1 MRTLL
6 LKLTLALLLAAPFAQ
21 ALAAGPGGA
30 APLLLA
36 QAGKAPVDDEDD
48 EEPVTKPATPAPA
61 PAPAPAAEGAVS
73 TGVATSTADEQ
84 KLVSGAPLYN
94 PNVAVHIVEQKSF
107 SDRMRLELTL
117 YGDVQVNGKFNQHI
131 GGMASVL
138 WHLQENFGLQVS
150 GFWNPWAVESDF
162 NAELVRKTSQE
173 AQAATSLLSIWGV
186 LGGVEVTPLYGK
198 FALFEGT
205 LAHFSI
211 VLNAG
216 AGAGGTRHQLKP
228 ASEVT
233 GPATYGDTG
242 VRFLGEIGGGF
253 RLQLGKRFAFR
264 VEVKDIVYTARVEA
278 VEGCDAGDL
287 NAINDAVRLGR
298 PVSDASVA
306 PLCRIERWDGVN
318 EQTGQKNSTD
328 VPLALNLV
336 RTPSSDV
343 LNNVGFYLGISVLIP

>member
-6 LKLTLALLLAAPFAQ
+6 LKLTVALALLAPFAQ
-21 ALAAGPGGA
+21 PLAAQPGGE
-30 APLLLA
+30 APVLLA

-48 EEPVTKPATPAPA
+48 EEPVKPAAPAPA
-61 PAPAPAAEGAVS
+61 PAPAPAQEGAVS
-73 TGVATSTADEQ
+73 SGAAPSTADEQ

-94 PNVAVHIVEQKSF
+94 PNVAVHIVEKKEF
-107 SDRMRLELTL
+107 ADRMRLEFIL
-117 YGDVQVNGKFNQHI
+117 YPWVVQVNGKFNQHYGTSAAI
-131 GGMASVL
+131 L

-150 GFWNPWAVESDF
+150 GFWNPIAVESDF

-186 LGGVEVTPLYGK
+186 MGGVEVTPLYGK
-198 FALFEGT
+198 FALFEGA
-205 LAHFSI
+205 LGHFSL
-211 VLNAG
+211 VLNAS
-216 AGAGGTRHQLKP
+216 AGVGGTRHQLKP

-242 VRFLGEIGGGF
+242 TRFLGEVGGGF
-253 RLQLGKRFAFR
+253 RLQLGKYVALR
-264 VEVKDIVYTARVEA
+264 VEIKDVIYTARVEA
-278 VEGCDAGDL
+278 VEGCEAADL

-298 PVSDASVA
+298 PVTDASVA
-306 PLCRIERWDGVN
+306 PACRIERWDGVN

-343 LNNVGFYLGISVLIP
+343 LNNLGLYLGIGFVIP